1 MGRPYVIKTTE
12 NNMKKLQLMLMLLVI
27 LSACSSV
34 ATPAPETKPEASP
47 SIEVTAAP
55 ALKYHPL
62 DTMTQI
68 EEIDLVLYAIASG
81 DVQELRNLFGFT
93 TLACKTVNALGG
105 PPECREGE
113 AEGTLVEVLPSQSGE
128 GSYLRKV
135 EVGKFPGLDV
145 IGVYAIYQ
153 VSETAYSE
161 ENFPKG
167 DYAIMLIAPENRPGV
182 VLQIKNGQIV
192 RIDYVFDPQSFDMI
206 LQRDASTFVLSP
218 ISK

>member
-12 NNMKKLQLMLMLLVI
+12 NNMKKLQLMLLVI

-34 ATPAPETKPEASP
+34 ATSAPETKPEASP